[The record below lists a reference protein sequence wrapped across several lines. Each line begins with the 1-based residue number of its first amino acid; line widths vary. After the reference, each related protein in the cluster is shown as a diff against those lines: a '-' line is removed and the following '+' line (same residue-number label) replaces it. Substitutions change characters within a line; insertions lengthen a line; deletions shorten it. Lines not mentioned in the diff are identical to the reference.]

1 MAKACLP
8 DDIYGPRQQTIFLG
22 SSVQSVSCSVGWNE
36 QQSSLTVVLVDDF
49 CEVPATKPAKVYYPR
64 PGSRVE
70 TRAADPGFTKPT
82 IGVPVYFRIGGELGN
97 SSDIFEFAGIIQSW
111 TEDRSSGGY
120 PVYTVQIV
128 DPRLILQNLEVI
140 VSDYAGAV
148 GDVYNLINAYGWL
161 ESKGYAC
168 PPTLVNGATFGSPA
182 GGFCGAGNNNEG
194 TPWNK
199 PSGPGGLRYAI
210 QRLLSGSSHASF
222 SPYGYA
228 SYRGPTSTDAAANGE
243 FYGVIEG
250 SSEDRN
256 DAALAASG
264 GHRQVSQYYIDL
276 SEIPFTPTFYR
287 IPGPSISLLDLITQ
301 VCNDSGSDYYI
312 ELLITPTKQKVIKV
326 RTVQRAVQPTLGQIE
341 DFVNTVE
348 NVTSKNIGRELRNEP
363 SQAFVYG
370 GYVQTIYQQDR
381 TPTKSAGEIV
391 QFWGW
396 DAAHNLAYA
405 TNTTL
410 TGRELGEWK
419 VWLDIR
425 PLNLVLTNVITGQ
438 SIPGLGA
445 RGANYIPIHERE
457 MRMALSSFDSWMNYA
472 LVYNTGAG
480 TEFGK
485 YLKDT
490 LGIVGP
496 QIHFGHAGKPQA
508 EIEAKFQNL
517 LGFNLAF
524 QPDQDPQNAKNADMR
539 KIHEFIENWADTYY
553 GKKFLVQLP
562 YVCYCTDPD
571 SGQVLY
577 SDNPTNDGGWPTKG
591 VTNILGLPV
600 DATEGIPGDACSH
613 FTDDV
618 NKVLPF
624 ARFYNNESGSMRT
637 EGDSLVYN
645 PGDAGGNSLYVSST
659 VEEKPL
665 EYYSYAT
672 AIVNLDNPVTMSG
685 LEKDLS
691 DVDQS
696 FGGLIELAFESGLV
710 GSDITNLKY
719 GLSFNPDNSR
729 GTDGGLGMALRRR
742 TPSEAAVPMKSNTIR
757 YGPKAYKG
765 PPGQIHFVADDGLVP
780 WEYDGYTS
788 LMAGG
793 INAMDEHA
801 KSAVTYMQEGER
813 GSVNFPGHPT
823 KRLGSELNSSQSVMG
838 LLTMQSAD
846 FKVLSQTFQFNR
858 INIGPW
864 EGSFGPSITNIQI
877 NIGDNGFTS
886 NYTLSTFSP
895 TFGRFAK
902 YNANRLKTLGR
913 QRQSFRKAQR
923 ERNKLTRALKT
934 TQDRTARSLK
944 NSQIKRS
951 SKSDSV
957 NSNTIKVGQMGE
969 GNKTDGNTT
978 VASNI
983 TDTSPRTLRMGNS
996 SDWVNQGL
1004 SSNDAFYRPVWN
1016 GVSPSSRL
1024 PQYTKTA
1031 KGRAHK
1037 PDLCW
1042 EERPNQT
1049 RHVNPPFNGDG
1060 SGPSP
1065 SPYKPCIIDI
1075 DYLDPYSYP
1084 SKAKHDEDSNLA
1096 GNYADI
1102 GILGHGA
1109 LPVGPLDMNTYV
1121 DEGNS
1126 FPEHLRMIASKGPML
1141 MHGWGYDIDGKPI
1154 PNEAD
1159 TESAASGGVF
1169 EAAGLKDRF
1178 LTHYLRKP
1186 HTWPVGPIDLRFD
1199 RARGVWTQPIQYKIV
1214 QASTTGGSIAAGE
1227 SRADVQ
1233 VLDMGTAANPV
1244 YDANG
1249 AVISNSSGTIKV
1261 TNPSWGDTI
1270 PSGDGFFAVYDSMA
1284 CTYYPLVGGGSGGE
1298 TTFYNTGV
1306 CYESAG
1312 EGCQAPSSRGCWTS
1326 STIVVGSGLQ
1336 ASQISV
1342 SGGNSDCD
1350 SFPSGS
1356 GTFLS
1361 LRVPVYDVASTGD
1374 AGSTSMSVIKKLESN
1389 CISDWSTL
1397 IFGSGITAY
1406 TGGRSDQTGP
1416 IQDCNFVYIEA
1427 SGGGGS
1433 GTKVSDS
1440 GYCGYTTSAITC
1452 SGVTCIE
1459 YGSGLRINN
1468 IDDGIARIQADHYIS
1483 STGAT
1488 CNATES
1494 DIDKEFFS
1502 HLSFTSGIGV
1512 KDMGDCKYEI
1522 YACGSGGSGTMVSK
1536 EYMPCDGGYYY
1547 GHPKVNFT
1555 ELTFST
1561 GIDIE
1566 QSGSSSNYL
1575 VSSSHRISDSG
1586 SCGDEP
1592 YTYRGVPK
1600 YPKSTKY
1607 EDLVFGKGLRLTGLH
1622 PDAARPNQECHSYLL
1637 NSYQTIEDLAS
1648 HNHASPDCHRPGVTD
1663 VKEFESLQ
1671 LGTGLSLQEV
1681 SDGCTYMI
1689 NWETQLPMTYTKK
1702 CGAPNG
1708 FTSGNPKNVVIGS
1721 GLWLEDHLPGSCSP
1735 RLNSYLEIAQGT
1747 AGNCVET
1754 FMTSPKPFY
1763 KLTVGSGLSVMSG
1776 APSDICNYTI
1786 NASPSLTYAAT
1797 ATCSQGS
1804 TVSDTSFNR
1813 ILFAS
1818 GLKVEGTTPAH
1829 GENCTGVM
1837 VNVDLRVAQGA
1848 GSNDCVDRFLGGDT
1862 PRFSKITAGSG
1873 LSFFENTENCS
1884 YTLNAA
1890 NNISYTDETKCG
1902 QDGIGSSTHFTHIN
1916 FGTGLGIEVDPN
1928 GFDPCEV
1935 TLNTLM
1941 SVKGGMTGCKPGSV
1955 DSVPTYSGFTKLHFG
1970 DGTKLAQ
1977 NTAGCEY
1984 TVTVPQPTID
1994 THVFD
1999 NITLGTGLQLRPPV
2013 VGEYCDFTLDT
2024 THTIKGGMPECKPD
2038 GNEQVADHT
2047 AFEKIVISD
2056 GLKLAMGGATATITA
2071 PQPTIGGNIFD
2082 SLAVGS
2088 GLELQ
2093 TIDADACDYKLNSK
2107 LKFLDCDDVQQG
2119 SDRIEQVKVS
2129 AGLGLAGSSNNVTIT
2144 LDKTACS
2151 GSPTLVPYVTDI
2163 VCVGSGLSVVE
2174 RKMRFTPEG
2183 LFIDT
2188 VS

>member
-1 MAKACLP
+1 MAQACSP
-8 DDIYGPRQQTIFLG
+8 DDIYGPKQQTIFLG

-49 CEVPATKPAKVYYPR
+49 CEVPLNKPAKVYYSK
-64 PGSRVE
+64 PGSRTE
-70 TRAADPGFTKPT
+70 TRDADPGFTKPT
-82 IGVPVYFRIGGELGN
+82 IGIPVYFRIGGELGN

-199 PSGPGGLRYAI
+199 PTGPGGLRYAI
-210 QRLLSGSSHASF
+210 QMLLSGQSHISF

-228 SYRGPTSTDAAANGE
+228 SYRGPSPFTDAAANGNY
-243 FYGVIEG
+243 YGVIYG
-250 SSEDRN
+250 SNEDR
-256 DAALAASG
+256 DDVALGAAG
-264 GHRQVSQYYIDL
+264 GHRYVSQYYIDL
-276 SEIPFTPTFYR
+276 SEIPFAPTFYR

-312 ELLITPTKQKVIKV
+312 ELIVTANLEKVIKV
-326 RTVQRAVQPTLGQIE
+326 RTVQRAVQPTLGEIE
-341 DFVNTVE
+341 DFVNATE

-381 TPTKSAGEIV
+381 THTKSKGEII

-410 TGRELGEWK
+410 TGREVGEWK

-425 PLNLVLTNVITGQ
+425 PLNLVLTTPITGQ
-438 SIPGLGA
+438 NIPGFGA

-457 MRMALSSFDSWMNYA
+457 IRMALSSFDSWMNYA
-472 LVYNTGAG
+472 LVYKLGVG

-490 LGIVGP
+490 LGIMGP
-496 QIHFGHAGKPQA
+496 QIHFGHVGKPQA

-517 LGFNLAF
+517 LGFNIAF
-524 QPDQDPQNAKNADMR
+524 QPDQDPQDPKNADMR
-539 KIHEFIENWADTYY
+539 KIHEFIENWGDTYY

-562 YVCYCTDPD
+562 YVCYCTDSD

-600 DATEGIPGDACSH
+600 NSTEGIPLTPTDH

-624 ARFYNNESGSMRT
+624 VRFYDNESGAMRT

-645 PGDAGGNSLYVSST
+645 PGVVSAGGNSLYVSST

-710 GSDITNLKY
+710 GDDITNLKY

-780 WEYDGYTS
+780 WEYDGYTN

-838 LLTMQSAD
+838 LLIMQSAD
-846 FKVLSQTFQFNR
+846 FKVLTQTFQFKK
-858 INIGPW
+858 INMGSW
-864 EGSFGPSITNIQI
+864 EGSFGPNITNIQI

-902 YNANRLKTLGR
+902 YNANRLKTLGK

-923 ERNKLTRALKT
+923 ERNKLKRALT
-934 TQDRTARSLK
+934 AAQDRTARSLK
-944 NSQIKRS
+944 NAQIKRS

-969 GNKTDGNTT
+969 GNRTNGNTT

-983 TDTSPRTLRMGNS
+983 TDTSPRTLRMGNP
-996 SDWVNQGL
+996 SDWENQSI
-1004 SSNDAFYRPVWN
+1004 SSNDAFNRPVWN
-1016 GVSPSSRL
+1016 GVTPGSSKL
-1024 PQYTKTA
+1024 PRYTDTA
-1031 KGRAHK
+1031 NGRAHK

-1042 EERPNQT
+1042 EERPHQT
-1049 RHVNPPFNGDG
+1049 RHVNPPFNGDNE
-1060 SGPSP
+1060 
-1065 SPYKPCIIDI
+1065 YKPCIIDI
-1075 DYLDPYSYP
+1075 DYLDPYAYP
-1084 SKAKHDEDSNLA
+1084 SKNKHDANA
-1096 GNYADI
+1096 HQTGNYTDI
-1102 GILGHGA
+1102 GVLGHGV

-1159 TESAASGGVF
+1159 TESAASGGTFVA
-1169 EAAGLKDRF
+1169 EGLKDRF

-1214 QASTTGGSIAAGE
+1214 QASTTGGGIAAGAA
-1227 SRADVQ
+1227 RTDVQ
-1233 VLDMGTAANPV
+1233 ALDMGTTDNPV
-1244 YDANG
+1244 YDADG
-1249 AVISNSSGTIKV
+1249 AVIPNTSGTIEV
-1261 TNPSWGDTI
+1261 MNPSWSSPI
-1270 PSGDGFFAVYDSMA
+1270 SSGDSFFAVYDSIA
-1284 CTYYPLVGGGSGGE
+1284 CKYYPLLGGGSGTK

-1306 CYESAG
+1306 CYESSA
-1312 EGCQAPSSRGCWTS
+1312 EGCQAPTDRGCWES

-1336 ASQISV
+1336 AAQVPISPN
-1342 SGGNSDCD
+1342 GDNNCD
-1350 SFPSGS
+1350 SLAGS

-1361 LRVPVYDVASTGD
+1361 LRVPVYDVADTGSAGSSDMSVIKKIDEDGCVSDWSTLIFGSGMSVYTGGREDREGQDCNFVYIEASGGGDETTFYNTGVCYDSAGACTAPSDRGCWTNSTIIVGSGLQAAQVPISPNGDNNCDSLAGTGTFLSLRVPVYDVDNTGD
-1374 AGSTSMSVIKKLESN
+1374 AGSTDMSVIKKLESN

-1406 TGGRSDQTGP
+1406 TGGRSDQANPT
-1416 IQDCNFVYIEA
+1416 QDCNFVYIEA
-1427 SGGGGS
+1427 SGSGGS
-1433 GTKVSDS
+1433 TIACSQKNFNVTCAQAVSDWCGPVDGASLSLSNGTRSACSGLIAGPGLYMYDVTGAKTIGSTSVS
-1440 GYCGYTTSAITC
+1440 GYQYIETALSAGLGCGIGGHGGNYVRGLETINLGCGLSGTGSTTC
-1452 SGVTCIE
+1452 SDSDGGQVCDWTVNVSNKC
-1459 YGSGLRINN
+1459 YTSVGSV
-1468 IDDGIARIQADHYIS
+1468 S
-1483 STGAT
+1483 V
-1488 CNATES
+1488 
-1494 DIDKEFFS
+1494 
-1502 HLSFTSGIGV
+1502 IGDV
-1512 KDMGDCKYEI
+1512 C
-1522 YACGSGGSGTMVSK
+1522 CSGGSGLVMVYK
-1536 EYMPCDGGYYY
+1536 TLR
-1547 GHPKVNFT
+1547 FT
-1555 ELTFST
+1555 
-1561 GIDIE
+1561 D
-1566 QSGSSSNYL
+1566 
-1575 VSSSHRISDSG
+1575 
-1586 SCGDEP
+1586 CG
-1592 YTYRGVPK
+1592 
-1600 YPKSTKY
+1600 
-1607 EDLVFGKGLRLTGLH
+1607 
-1622 PDAARPNQECHSYLL
+1622 
-1637 NSYQTIEDLAS
+1637 
-1648 HNHASPDCHRPGVTD
+1648 
-1663 VKEFESLQ
+1663 
-1671 LGTGLSLQEV
+1671 
-1681 SDGCTYMI
+1681 
-1689 NWETQLPMTYTKK
+1689 
-1702 CGAPNG
+1702 
-1708 FTSGNPKNVVIGS
+1708 
-1721 GLWLEDHLPGSCSP
+1721 
-1735 RLNSYLEIAQGT
+1735 
-1747 AGNCVET
+1747 
-1754 FMTSPKPFY
+1754 
-1763 KLTVGSGLSVMSG
+1763 
-1776 APSDICNYTI
+1776 
-1786 NASPSLTYAAT
+1786 
-1797 ATCSQGS
+1797 
-1804 TVSDTSFNR
+1804 
-1813 ILFAS
+1813 LF
-1818 GLKVEGTTPAH
+1818 
-1829 GENCTGVM
+1829 TGVLPY
-1837 VNVDLRVAQGA
+1837 VDCA
-1848 GSNDCVDRFLGGDT
+1848 
-1862 PRFSKITAGSG
+1862 
-1873 LSFFENTENCS
+1873 
-1884 YTLNAA
+1884 
-1890 NNISYTDETKCG
+1890 
-1902 QDGIGSSTHFTHIN
+1902 
-1916 FGTGLGIEVDPN
+1916 
-1928 GFDPCEV
+1928 
-1935 TLNTLM
+1935 
-1941 SVKGGMTGCKPGSV
+1941 
-1955 DSVPTYSGFTKLHFG
+1955 
-1970 DGTKLAQ
+1970 
-1977 NTAGCEY
+1977 
-1984 TVTVPQPTID
+1984 
-1994 THVFD
+1994 
-1999 NITLGTGLQLRPPV
+1999 
-2013 VGEYCDFTLDT
+2013 
-2024 THTIKGGMPECKPD
+2024 
-2038 GNEQVADHT
+2038 GNEQNG
-2047 AFEKIVISD
+2047 EW
-2056 GLKLAMGGATATITA
+2056 L
-2071 PQPTIGGNIFD
+2071 
-2082 SLAVGS
+2082 
-2088 GLELQ
+2088 
-2093 TIDADACDYKLNSK
+2093 
-2107 LKFLDCDDVQQG
+2107 
-2119 SDRIEQVKVS
+2119 
-2129 AGLGLAGSSNNVTIT
+2129 
-2144 LDKTACS
+2144 
-2151 GSPTLVPYVTDI
+2151 
-2163 VCVGSGLSVVE
+2163 
-2174 RKMRFTPEG
+2174 
-2183 LFIDT
+2183 
-2188 VS
+2188 